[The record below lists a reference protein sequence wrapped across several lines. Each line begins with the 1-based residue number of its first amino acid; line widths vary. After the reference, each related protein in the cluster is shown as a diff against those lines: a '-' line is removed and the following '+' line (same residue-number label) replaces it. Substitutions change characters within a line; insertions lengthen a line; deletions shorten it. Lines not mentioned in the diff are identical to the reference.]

1 MSITESNKKTIGD
14 VYALIQQVN
23 ANIEKQ
29 IEKLDNE
36 VKSIKTVVELEL
48 SETRNKVHAVENEN
62 FGLKIRLETVE
73 RLGMNKTRTRPI
85 LVSFVSQIER
95 QEILWNSQ
103 KLKGSRI
110 YIAED
115 LIEKDQ
121 QERKILVDNLKE
133 ARTRNKSATIK
144 GGKLIIEG
152 NVHTAEDLKDYT
164 REDTNIKFSPL
175 PERKAQSE
183 PVTPIITIKSFS
195 EQEQKAST
203 YVTQHLEN
211 IPANTEATI
220 IDQAINIKPHQL
232 HSTGVT
238 PKKNLRSFSR
248 KLR

>member
-48 SETRNKVHAVENEN
+48 GEIRNKVHAVGKGN
-62 FGLKIRLETVE
+62 FELKIRLETVE
-73 RLGMNKTRTRPI
+73 RQLKKHNLVIYGVKEQENESQDYLLCSIGNIVREKLRIEINKTEFNNIYRLGMNKSRTRPI
-85 LVSFVSQIER
+85 LVSFVSQIKR

-133 ARTRNKSATIK
+133 SRRRNKLATIK
-144 GGKLIIEG
+144 GRKLIIEG
-152 NVHTAEDLKDYT
+152 NVYTAEDLKDYT
-164 REDTNIKFSPL
+164 QGDTNFNFSPP
-175 PERKAQSE
+175 PERKAR
-183 PVTPIITIKSFS
+183 V
-195 EQEQKAST
+195 
-203 YVTQHLEN
+203 N
-211 IPANTEATI
+211 
-220 IDQAINIKPHQL
+220 QL
-232 HSTGVT
+232 L
-238 PKKNLRSFSR
+238 P
-248 KLR
+248 